1 MIRFI
6 LMMLWVGAILILTCA
21 SNFSGFLL
29 GDAIGFQIIQH
40 PQFGQ
45 LSLLPH
51 QITESYIIQK
61 SGHVLSFYLLALIV
75 PYTPYKT
82 RFYLILFA
90 LLTELLQLYFGR
102 SGRFIDVGYDT
113 IGIFLGLL
121 FRSYSA
127 KTLVDYREVEWRK
140 GLFLEKRN

>member
-6 LMMLWVGAILILTCA
+6 LMVLWAGAILILTCA
-21 SNFSGFLL
+21 SNFSGVLQ
-29 GDAIGFQIIQH
+29 GDAIEFQIIQH
-40 PQFGQ
+40 PKLGQ

-51 QITESYIIQK
+51 VITEGYIIQK

-75 PYTPYKT
+75 PFTPYKT

-113 IGIFLGLL
+113 IGIFVGLL
-121 FRSYSA
+121 FRSYSVE
-127 KTLVDYREVEWRK
+127 TFVDYREVEWRK
-140 GLFLEKRN
+140 GLFFEKRN